1 VSWSGREVESSEDL
15 PPSTDSTCEST
26 ILRLD
31 SAVDIRTDLSFLN
44 LCSVRP
50 SSLEVNTWA
59 QLAGTNGSA
68 WNWDSMFAA
77 MKKSETFSPPTTE
90 IAANFEI
97 AYNAD
102 NHGTEGPLQ
111 YSYPGYLLPVV
122 GEWTTV
128 LNNIGVSVSP
138 DPNGGNGWG
147 AFIATSSI
155 NPTNL

>member
-1 VSWSGREVESSEDL
+1 M
-15 PPSTDSTCEST
+15 STLLLN
-26 ILRLD
+26 IP
-31 SAVDIRTDLSFLN
+31 TDLSLPRIR
-44 LCSVRP
+44 SVRP

-77 MKKSETFSPPTTE
+77 MKKSETFTPPTAE
-90 IAANFEI
+90 ITQNFEI
-97 AYNAD
+97 SYNAE
-102 NHGTEGPLQ
+102 NHGTNGPLQ

-128 LNNIGVSVSP
+128 LENIGVLASP

-155 NPTNL
+155 NPSNW